1 MQERGVF
8 EAEVPISTPEDP
20 KWTALGTFIV
30 EKKDYNRYIGLM
42 DTPFTPDQIGR
53 LRRLAEAHGYGILEL
68 RPQQQYPDRVLERC
82 EILCGYFPKA
92 LLKHA
97 TALQW
102 LHLPS
107 AGADKYVD
115 ETIYPQAVTLT
126 NSSGAFG
133 AAIAEQLV
141 MGSLMLLRRMPE
153 YQRQQRAKVWQ
164 RVGPM
169 RFLRGS
175 LVTVLGTGNLGGT
188 FADYCHAMG
197 ATVQGVSRSG
207 SRSRDSFAKMF
218 PVKQI
223 LEAVQGADIVAAC
236 LPLTDETAG
245 LIDRRV
251 LECLRPG
258 AIFLNVGRGK
268 TVNQQD
274 LIDALRGGGLAGA
287 MLDVAQEEPMPPDCP
302 LWDMEN
308 VIITPHVSGSDQDA
322 ANAAEIFSIF
332 MDNLARYFAK
342 EPLINIVDKKKGY

>member
-1 MQERGVF
+1 MQSSDVF
-8 EAEVPISTPEDP
+8 ASPENQTDS
-20 KWTALGTFIV
+20 
-30 EKKDYNRYIGLM
+30 RYIGLM
-42 DTPFTPDQIGR
+42 DTPFSPDQMGQI
-53 LRRLAEAHGYGILEL
+53 RRLAEAQGYGVLEL
-68 RPQQQYPDRVLERC
+68 QPHRQYPEDVLSRC
-82 EILCGYFPKA
+82 EILCGYFPKT
-92 LLKHA
+92 LLRCA

-133 AAIAEQLV
+133 AAIAEQLI

-153 YQRQQRAKVWQ
+153 YQRQQREKVWR

-169 RFLRGS
+169 GFLRGS
-175 LVTVLGTGNLGGT
+175 LVTVIGTGNLGGT
-188 FADYCHAMG
+188 FADYCQAMG

-207 SRSRDSFAKMF
+207 KCDRASFARMF
-218 PVKQI
+218 PVKQ
-223 LEAVQGADIVAAC
+223 LTQAVRGADIVAAC
-236 LPLTDETAG
+236 LPLTGETQG

-251 LECLRPG
+251 LEEMRPG

-274 LIDALRGGGLAGA
+274 LIDALLGGGLAGA
-287 MLDVAQEEPMPPDCP
+287 MLDVAEEEPMPPDCP

-308 VIITPHVSGSDQDA
+308 VIITPHVSGSDLDA
-322 ANAAEIFSIF
+322 ANAAEIFAIF

-342 EPLINIVDKKKGY
+342 KPLCNIVDKKKGY